1 MFVHFTARTSHITQ
15 IAAAAGEEH
24 FSCFV
29 FPKIPISPKSTSI
42 TGISVKNGNM
52 FHHGKKVDST
62 SISTAVDMLLNFF
75 EKFQRKVVLVGHNVE
90 SFDSP
95 ILIYALDSCKKL
107 NKFSNIVEGIFDTL
121 KFFRMERPGLISYRQ
136 EFLCQHL
143 AGIDYDAHD
152 ASNDVISLQS
162 LFRHL
167 NIDLCKAN
175 DSCRSAS
182 FTIASAV
189 DFYKFSNVIQIN
201 LPSLQPSISKKII
214 STSIAKKIAGSGL
227 QYKHLE
233 LAFNRDPVEGIYS
246 LFSEQCGK
254 SVRVTKSK
262 NVISKVVNYFA
273 SQREN

>member
-1 MFVHFTARTSHITQ
+1 
-15 IAAAAGEEH
+15 
-24 FSCFV
+24 
-29 FPKIPISPKSTSI
+29 
-42 TGISVKNGNM
+42 M

-62 SISTAVDMLLNFF
+62 SISTAVDMLLIFF

-95 ILIYALDSCKKL
+95 IHIYALDSCSKL
-107 NKFSNIVEGIFDTL
+107 HKFSNIVKGFFDTL
-121 KFFRMERPGLISYRQ
+121 IFFRMERPGLLSYRQ

-152 ASNDVISLQS
+152 ASSDVISLQS

-189 DFYKFSNVIQIN
+189 DFYKYSNVIQIN
-201 LPSLQPSISKKII
+201 MPSLQPLISKKII
-214 STSIAKKIAGSGL
+214 SMSIAKKKMQVVDYNTNILS
-227 QYKHLE
+227 
-233 LAFNRDPVEGIYS
+233 S
-246 LFSEQCGK
+246 LSIE
-254 SVRVTKSK
+254 
-262 NVISKVVNYFA
+262 IL
-273 SQREN
+273 